1 MSALRKPRYSGKY
14 LRSTIRSMLGETRV
28 SDTLTNVVIPTFDIK
43 LLQPIIFSTYDVRR
57 RRNSQP
63 PNARSIP
70 FPCPCTIQPP
80 WSIDLQARS
89 TPLKN
94 ALLSDV
100 CISTS
105 AAPTYLPA
113 HYFKTQDAG
122 GKAREYNLIDGG
134 VAANNPVI
142 DRMEPELNKVASC

>member
-43 LLQPIIFSTYDVRR
+43 LLQPIIFSTYDVRFIA
-57 RRNSQP
+57 NISP
-63 PNARSIP
+63 IESMKSI
-70 FPCPCTIQPP
+70 CTIHQPP

-142 DRMEPELNKVASC
+142 DRMQPELNKVASC